1 MEIHH
6 GGFFCGAGK
15 NWVYLDGKVDWFD
28 HIKVKYWSF
37 YGIDE
42 IILMLDY
49 GLENVNVHWCCLKWS
64 WVLVCES

>member
-15 NWVYLDGKVDWFD
+15 NRVYLDGNVDWFD

-49 GLENVNVHWCCLKWS
+49 GLENINVH
-64 WVLVCES
+64 